1 MDYSHVT
8 LKKFTWSTRQHILDG
23 FHETLAYYEE
33 QGFKPAIKSGYSEE
47 FRIPNAFDLL
57 YLDSCIRFTVAQFSF
72 LDIPKPYPC
81 ASQNRGRNR
90 IDQKMTVMFYRHR
103 ECLEAMKEIIS
114 HGYDDRQ
121 HRA

>member
-33 QGFKPAIKSGYSEE
+33 QGFKPAIKAGYSDEIC
-47 FRIPNAFDLL
+47 IPNAFDLL

-90 IDQKMTVMFYRHR
+90 IDRKLTVMFYKHR
-103 ECLEAMKEIIS
+103 ECLDEMKEVIRS
-114 HGYDDRQ
+114 EYLHRQ
-121 HRA
+121 YTA